1 MEKLCRKLP
10 PNTKL
15 STGVYTAC
23 TYGTF
28 IRRTMS
34 IEQASFKKERRRK
47 KLFPHPS

>member
-23 TYGTF
+23 TYGTY

-34 IEQASFKKERRRK
+34 IEQVSFQKRKKEK
-47 KLFPHPS
+47 EASPHPS